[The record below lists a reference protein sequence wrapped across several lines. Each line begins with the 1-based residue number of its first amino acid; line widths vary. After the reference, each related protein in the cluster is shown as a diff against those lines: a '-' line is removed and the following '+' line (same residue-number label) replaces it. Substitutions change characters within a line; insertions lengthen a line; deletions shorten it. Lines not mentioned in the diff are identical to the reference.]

1 VLVALIHSQQESANC
16 FFFSFQVQISVA
28 LHPEESC
35 FFMFGKHTVALVT
48 CEQFD
53 SSSQQ
58 LQYSFVLN

>member
-1 VLVALIHSQQESANC
+1 MLIALIHIQQESANC
-16 FFFSFQVQISVA
+16 FFFSFQVHIPVG
-28 LHPEESC
+28 LHPEECC

-58 LQYSFVLN
+58 LQYSCVLN